1 MNQWDK
7 RFQEEGYFYGTEANE
22 FIKEWGPK
30 LAKGD
35 LLSIAEGEGRNAVF
49 LAGLGNDV
57 TSWDYSRV
65 GVEKTIQL
73 ASNKGV
79 TVKALLNDLETV
91 EWEQEKWD
99 VVVKVFGHL
108 PPELITRTLAG
119 VGKSLKRGGVY
130 VTEVYSTKQIQYG
143 TGGPGSLELLYEPQM
158 FLDAFKDWRFIHFF
172 YGEVDRHEGDKH
184 NGICHVIQVVV
195 QKPL

>member
-35 LLSIAEGEGRNAVF
+35 LLAIAEGEGRNAVF
-49 LAGLGNDV
+49 LAGIGNDV
-57 TSWDYSRV
+57 TTWDYSKV
-65 GVEKTIQL
+65 GIEKTLRL
-73 ASNKGV
+73 AKAKGV

-91 EWEQEKWD
+91 EWEQGKWD
-99 VVVKVFGHL
+99 MVVKVFGHL
-108 PPELITRTLAG
+108 PPVLITRTLAG
-119 VGKSLKRGGVY
+119 IEKSLKRGGVY

-143 TGGPGSLELLYEPQM
+143 TGGPGSVELLYEPQM

-172 YGEVDRHEGDKH
+172 YGEVERHEGNKH

-195 QKPL
+195 QKPM